1 MGNRLKYR
9 VWSTEQKKMYDWSDC
24 IKKGPNFIYGMFI
37 DHRMLGKGCWCIQ
50 QCTGRKDKN
59 GKLIFE
65 GDIVQVPNN
74 WDKFGMM
81 SGERREVYFYEG
93 GFRLKPRRIGRG
105 RGYWLEDVENFEVIG
120 NIYENPELL
129 EGSNDNN

>member
-9 VWSTEQKKMYDWSDC
+9 LWSTEQKKMYDWYDC
-24 IKKGPNFIYGMFI
+24 TKKGPNFIYGMFI

-65 GDIVQVPNN
+65 EDFVIEKLDGFKDCKKVVYWI
-74 WDKFGMM
+74 
-81 SGERREVYFYEG
+81 GETMT
-93 GFRLKPRRIGRG
+93 GFNLNSAGE
-105 RGYWLEDVENFEVIG
+105 YEVIG

-129 EGSNDNN
+129 EENNAQKIM